1 MSLFPP
7 TGQMSDDDALLPPTV
22 LVHGPGGQTDAH
34 RHHCMHVALAR
45 EGTLAVSLEG
55 ALPVHVPGVWIG
67 PNVAHAI
74 DARGVDLLLLFVDPE
89 SREGRVLRRHAA
101 PSRLLDDAACLE
113 LRARWP
119 TRRGAFRDEPF
130 ATAVFAALEV
140 ERQAPPSLLHP
151 GVARALAVLREA
163 EDALPVGQLAR
174 IAGLSP
180 GRLGHVFAEQIGIP
194 PRRYLL
200 WTRLQ
205 RAAGAIAAGRPIT
218 EAAHAAGFA
227 DAAHLAR
234 TMRRMFGTT
243 AAELAKGSQFVQ
255 AP

>member
-7 TGQMSDDDALLPPTV
+7 TDELADDALLPPTV
-22 LVHGPGGQTDAH
+22 LVHGPGSQTQTH

-45 EGTLAVSLEG
+45 EGTLAVSIEG
-55 ALPVHVPGVWIG
+55 APSVHVPGVWVG

-74 DARGVDLLLLFVDPE
+74 DARGVDLLLLFVEPE
-89 SREGRVLRRHAA
+89 SREGRVLRRHAT
-101 PSRLLDDAACLE
+101 PSRLLDDAACRQ

-119 TRRGAFRDEPF
+119 VRRGTFRDESF

-151 GVARALAVLREA
+151 GVARALAALREA
-163 EDALPVGQLAR
+163 ENALPVAQLAR
-174 IAGLSP
+174 ISRLSP

-227 DAAHLAR
+227 DGAHLAR